1 VEHIS
6 KRRQGKK
13 GEKWNLIMRHTESK
27 SQIDIQKI
35 VIFGA
40 GKIGRSF
47 IGQLFGRS
55 GYKIVF
61 VDVDPVIISLLNTR
75 NSYRVVIKGEKEE
88 EIIVRQ
94 VQAIS
99 ALDKQSVI
107 DTVSTAG
114 IAAVSVG
121 KNALEKVLPLIAS
134 GLKKRFND
142 NPNKPLDIILAEN
155 MRSAADFTRE
165 QLVKNLSTGFP
176 VDSYVGL
183 IETSIG
189 KMVPIIPQAE
199 VEKDP
204 LVVFAEPYN
213 TLILDGKGFKSPIP
227 DVRGLA
233 PKNNIKA
240 WVDRKAFIHNLGHAT
255 AAYLGYFKHPDA
267 VYMYEVLDDE
277 NILQFTRNVMLQSAE
292 ILRVVYPGDYT
303 KADLEEHIDDLL
315 YRFRNK
321 VLQDTIFRVGQ
332 DLPRK
337 LGADDRFMGSIH
349 LALQN
354 NMPYD
359 MIIKAMS
366 YGFFFRA
373 RDEEGSLFPAD
384 KAFHEALSA
393 DFESA
398 LIKLLFFDPVNDSK
412 IITDLKRLFI
422 SLKDENKK

>member
-1 VEHIS
+1 
-6 KRRQGKK
+6 
-13 GEKWNLIMRHTESK
+13 MRHTESK
-27 SQIDIQKI
+27 SQVDIQKI

-61 VDVDPVIISLLNTR
+61 IDVDQVIISLLNER
-75 NSYRVVIKGEKEE
+75 NCYRVVIKGEKEE
-88 EIIVRQ
+88 EIIIRQ

-107 DTVSTAG
+107 DAVSTAG
-114 IAAVSVG
+114 IVAVSVG
-121 KNALEKVLPLIAS
+121 KNALEKVLPVIAS
-134 GLKKRFND
+134 GLKKRFKD
-142 NPNKPLDIILAEN
+142 DPDKPLDIILAEN

-165 QLVKNLSTGFP
+165 QLIKDLSPGFP

-189 KMVPIIPQAE
+189 KMVPIMPLAE

-213 TLILDGKGFKSPIP
+213 TLILDAKGFKSHIP
-227 DVRGLA
+227 DVKGLA

-255 AAYLGYFKHPDA
+255 AAYFGYFEHPDA
-267 VYMYEVLDDE
+267 VYMYEVLDDKK
-277 NILQFTRNVMLQSAE
+277 ILRFTRNVMLQSAE

-349 LALQN
+349 LAVKN
-354 NMPYD
+354 DMPYD
-359 MIIKAMS
+359 LIIKAMS
-366 YGFFFRA
+366 YGFFFMA
-373 RDEEGSLFPAD
+373 HDEEGNFLPAD
-384 KAFHEALSA
+384 NAFHEALSA
-393 DFESA
+393 DFEST
-398 LIKLLFFDPVNDSK
+398 LIKILLLDPLKERK
-412 IITDLKRLFI
+412 IMPELKKLFI
-422 SLKDENKK
+422 LLKNDNEK